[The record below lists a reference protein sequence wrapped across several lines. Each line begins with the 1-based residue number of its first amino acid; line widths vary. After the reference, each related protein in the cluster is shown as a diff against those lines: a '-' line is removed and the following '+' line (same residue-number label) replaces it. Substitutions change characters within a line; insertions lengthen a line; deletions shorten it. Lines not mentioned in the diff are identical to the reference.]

1 MTSKLKAS
9 GIRVEVCSGE
19 RLPKLIRNA
28 EKQKIPLMAVVGPK
42 EVEMQ
47 TVTVRSRFSGE
58 LGTITID
65 DFIGICK
72 KAVENR
78 TSIWNSCTILLSS
91 GNATGICDV
100 IYMLIKQLEDS
111 YTPLIREICS
121 WFLKAFSLSL
131 GPLWHWNY
139 SFKRNLDNLYTSH
152 FISSNGW
159 NMLSWENFLRL
170 NDKNAYNLI

>member
-1 MTSKLKAS
+1 MPDCWDGDDTGRLQDPHKETSGTLELKHSDVACESDDWKNDVVNRGLHRESKLHLSPKVSSGASLDYCKEVTSKLKAS

-19 RLPKLIRNA
+19 HLPKLIRNA

-42 EVEMQ
+42 EVETQ

-78 TSIWNSCTILLSS
+78 TS
-91 GNATGICDV
+91 V
-100 IYMLIKQLEDS
+100 
-111 YTPLIREICS
+111 
-121 WFLKAFSLSL
+121 
-131 GPLWHWNY
+131 
-139 SFKRNLDNLYTSH
+139 
-152 FISSNGW
+152 
-159 NMLSWENFLRL
+159 
-170 NDKNAYNLI
+170 